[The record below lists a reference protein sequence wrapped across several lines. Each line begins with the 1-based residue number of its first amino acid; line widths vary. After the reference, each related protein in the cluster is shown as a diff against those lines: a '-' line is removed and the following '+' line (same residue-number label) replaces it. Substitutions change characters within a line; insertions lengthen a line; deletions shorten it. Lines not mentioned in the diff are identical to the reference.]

1 MLVFITLA
9 VTIPTSLS
17 FSAIAP
23 NSKIVRDT
31 IQRENE
37 DLDCPHFKDCPGCI
51 TPKHYTD
58 IPIIKSARLFFS
70 SSSIQQKIIQPKS
83 KLNDDQSYEDN
94 YEDDGGYDGNYYDD
108 EDDYGYDDEPR
119 RNSNSRSKADF
130 YQTIIPS
137 AITEWRTQAKLAVQ
151 PKSKWGNGCHFGLYE
166 RHTHKVVPI
175 PSCTVHHPSI
185 NAAIAIL
192 NKATDQCKTPAWREE
207 TNGNGLRYVQLS
219 VERMTGRVSMTLVWH
234 ASNMKETQPHLA
246 RLVKECKKQ
255 QHQMTRN
262 DQGQLLF
269 HSIWCH
275 TNDSLGNAIFL
286 RGERIWHP
294 MDGPEFMREVIPG
307 TNVEDR
313 QGLLH
318 FTPMVF
324 RQGNMDGFD
333 EIAMHVARSMDG
345 GSKVCE
351 LYAGVGLL
359 GLTSLSYWS
368 NEDKAQGGS
377 GSGDKSLGWLR
388 CSDENP
394 NNPRCFKRTV
404 NTMPSE
410 VTGKLSRKEMN
421 MNQSKSK
428 AKQKRNKGKGQ
439 ASQETEITLEEM
451 MQQMM
456 ESDGSGGSDDRAGPR
471 AQPDAKGKVSYTV
484 ASASSALHQGQALGA
499 DVLIVDPPRRGLEEE
514 VLVQLCK
521 PHNPKQAYAEDPM
534 FLQGPKYSTNW
545 VNDVHTLIY
554 VSCGFDRTEDNIAQ
568 YSIA

>member
-1 MLVFITLA
+1 
-9 VTIPTSLS
+9 
-17 FSAIAP
+17 
-23 NSKIVRDT
+23 
-31 IQRENE
+31 
-37 DLDCPHFKDCPGCI
+37 
-51 TPKHYTD
+51 
-58 IPIIKSARLFFS
+58 
-70 SSSIQQKIIQPKS
+70 
-83 KLNDDQSYEDN
+83 
-94 YEDDGGYDGNYYDD
+94 
-108 EDDYGYDDEPR
+108 
-119 RNSNSRSKADF
+119 
-130 YQTIIPS
+130 
-137 AITEWRTQAKLAVQ
+137 
-151 PKSKWGNGCHFGLYE
+151 
-166 RHTHKVVPI
+166 
-175 PSCTVHHPSI
+175 
-185 NAAIAIL
+185 
-192 NKATDQCKTPAWREE
+192 
-207 TNGNGLRYVQLS
+207 
-219 VERMTGRVSMTLVWH
+219 
-234 ASNMKETQPHLA
+234 
-246 RLVKECKKQ
+246 
-255 QHQMTRN
+255 
-262 DQGQLLF
+262 
-269 HSIWCH
+269 
-275 TNDSLGNAIFL
+275 
-286 RGERIWHP
+286 
-294 MDGPEFMREVIPG
+294 MREVIPG

-318 FTPMVF
+318 F
-324 RQGNMDGFD
+324 MDGFD
-333 EIAMHVARSMDG
+333 EIAMHVARIMDG

-368 NEDKAQGGS
+368 NVDKAQGGS

-428 AKQKRNKGKGQ
+428 GKQKRNKGKGQ

-456 ESDGSGGSDDRAGPR
+456 ESDGSGSGGSDDRAGPR

-484 ASASSALHQGQALGA
+484 ASAASALHQGQALGA
-499 DVLIVDPPRRGLEEE
+499 YVLIVDPPRRGLEEE

-554 VSCGFDRTEDNIAQ
+554 VSCGFDALARDCDRLLKGNAG
-568 YSIA
+568 